1 MVDLTRVISDRVRE
15 REIVLGD
22 DMVEWL
28 SIKSE
33 RRESAGERLKLGSIL
48 VVEWLSSEFNQLV
61 FQFSF
66 DISLVEWLISHK

>member
-1 MVDLTRVISDRVRE
+1 
-15 REIVLGD
+15 
-22 DMVEWL
+22 MVEWL

-48 VVEWLSSEFNQLV
+48 VVEWLSSGFYQLV

-66 DISLVEWLISHK
+66 DITLVEWLISQK